1 MPLQVNIT
9 SITGTPQFNIW
20 VCDTSDITNT
30 CLYIKTTADTSTELK
45 NLNAVNLGIIY
56 KIEYLNIPQEFELAS
71 GYCVKIIDSENCQ
84 SYRCFGDSN

>member
-30 CLYIKTTADTSTELK
+30 CLYIKTTTDTSTEFIL
-45 NLNAVNLGIIY
+45 
-56 KIEYLNIPQEFELAS
+56 PQEFELAS